1 MSVHVGLYARTRQ
14 FWSNDDFLAPYFAG
28 PLSSSLRECRHI
40 LSLSDVSKCI
50 DDSRRNPQAMTGICR
65 GGVSP
70 SSSLVDSAPFE
81 IIFFRDLQPMMFATS
96 NQ

>member
-1 MSVHVGLYARTRQ
+1 MSGCMPELDSFGQTTIFSPRISQ
-14 FWSNDDFLAPYFAG
+14 G
-28 PLSSSLRECRHI
+28 QMSSSLRECRHI